1 MSRMFTHRASLF
13 VSTILVGL
21 FFFTVPGTGS
31 AFRNLKEGAPAI
43 AFTLTDADGKPV
55 DYKTDSGKITVLSFL
70 KLSQDRSVEQVKDLV
85 SLHGELAA
93 KGVDFFIVTSYT
105 DNVDEAKKVAADL
118 GVKFPVLMD
127 KEQKV
132 YSDYGLYIFPT
143 TGVIGKDGKF
153 AFEHAGHGRDY
164 KDVVGG
170 KVKVLA
176 GLMKEDEY
184 KKLTTPVESVK
195 KSKEE
200 GEAEKELNFGK
211 TLMKRGMVD
220 KAGAAFAKA
229 VGFDPKN
236 VHARIAYGESLVAAK
251 QLDNALL
258 QFEEAKKLAPANRE
272 AQLGVGTVHLEKGA
286 IDNAITEI
294 TAAAQLNP
302 KPEKAW
308 YWLGVAYEKKGD
320 LKNAVTYYRKA
331 IEKLIK
337 E

>member
-1 MSRMFTHRASLF
+1 MKKLFTHRATLF
-13 VSTILVGL
+13 VSTVLVGL

-31 AFRNLKEGAPAI
+31 AFRNIKEGAPGI
-43 AFTLTDADGKPV
+43 AFSLNDAEGKPFAFKP
-55 DYKTDSGKITVLSFL
+55 DGGKVTVLSFL
-70 KLSQDRSVEQVKDLV
+70 QFSQTRSVDQLKDLAA
-85 SLHGELAA
+85 LHGELAS
-93 KGVDFFIVTSYT
+93 KGVDFIAVASYN
-105 DNVDEAKKVAADL
+105 DNVDEAKKLTADL
-118 GVKFPVLMD
+118 GIKFPIVMD

-132 YSDYGLYIFPT
+132 YSDYGLYILPT
-143 TGVIGKDGKF
+143 TGIIGKDGKF

-170 KVKVLA
+170 KAKVLA
-176 GLMKEDEY
+176 GLMKEDDY
-184 KKLTTPVESVK
+184 RKLITPVESVK

-200 GEAEKELNFGK
+200 GEAEKELNFGR
-211 TLMKRGMVD
+211 TLIKRGMVD

-229 VGFDPKN
+229 VAFDPKN
-236 VHARIAYGESLVAAK
+236 VHARIAYGESLVASK
-251 QLDNALL
+251 QYDNAVV
-258 QFEEAKKLAPANRE
+258 QFEEAKKLAPNNRE
-272 AQLGVGTVHLEKGA
+272 AQLGIGTVHLEKGETDKA
-286 IDNAITEI
+286 IAEI

-331 IEKLIK
+331 VEKFIK